1 MVQATENFTMTE
13 QTNGQHWTE
22 VIAPRRSI
30 FDWRMK
36 EVWHYRDLLFLFVRR
51 DFVATYKQTILGP
64 LWHFIQPLLTTAIFL
79 IIFGRIAKIPTD
91 GIEAIPFYMSG
102 LTIWNYFS
110 ACLTGTS
117 NTFVSNAAIF
127 GKVYFPRLVIP
138 LSVIISNLIRF
149 GIQFLLL
156 LCALAYYGIT
166 KGDFHFG
173 VSWLLIPVLVFLMS
187 GMGLGFGIL
196 ISSLTTKYKD
206 LAVLISFGVQLLMYA
221 TPIVYPMS
229 YLVNAGKLVTVIR
242 YNPLTPV
249 VEGFKYAIFGRPDFN
264 FASLGYSLAWMIVVL
279 IIGMMTF
286 NKTERSFMD
295 TV

>member
-1 MVQATENFTMTE
+1 MIQATDNFTMTE
-13 QTNGQHWTE
+13 QNTGQHWTE
-22 VIAPRRSI
+22 VIAPRRSV
-30 FDWRMK
+30 FDWRLK

-64 LWHFIQPLLTTAIFL
+64 LWHFIQPLITTAIFL
-79 IIFGRIAKIPTD
+79 IIFGRVARIPTD
-91 GIEAIPFYMSG
+91 GIEPIPFYMSG
-102 LTIWNYFS
+102 LTVWYYFS
-110 ACLTGTS
+110 ACLMGTS
-117 NTFVSNAAIF
+117 NTFVGNAAIF

-156 LCALAYYGIT
+156 LCALVYYGVT
-166 KGDFHFG
+166 KHEFHFG
-173 VSWLLIPVLVFLMS
+173 VSWLLIPVLVFMIS

-206 LAVLISFGVQLLMYA
+206 LAVLVGFGLQLLMYA
-221 TPIVYPMS
+221 TPIVYPLS
-229 YLVNAGKLVTVIR
+229 FLSHSGKLLGVIR
-242 YNPLTPV
+242 YNPLTPL
-249 VEGFKYAIFGRPDFN
+249 VEGFKYAVFGRPDFN
-264 FASLGYSLAWMIVVL
+264 IASLGYSFVWMVTVL

>member
-1 MVQATENFTMTE
+1 MTE
-13 QTNGQHWTE
+13 QSTGQLWTE
-22 VIAPRRSI
+22 VIAPRRSL
-30 FDWRMK
+30 FDWRLK
-36 EVWHYRDLLFLFVRR
+36 EVWHYRDLLFLFVKR

-79 IIFGRIAKIPTD
+79 IVFGRIAKIPTD
-91 GIEAIPFYMSG
+91 GIESIPFYMSG
-102 LTIWNYFS
+102 ITIWNYFS

-117 NTFVSNAAIF
+117 NTFTANAAIF

-138 LSVIISNLIRF
+138 LSVIISNIIRF

-156 LCALAYYGIT
+156 LVALIYYGIT
-166 KGDFHFG
+166 KGNFHFG
-173 VSWLLIPVLVFLMS
+173 ISWLLIPVLVFLMS
-187 GMGLGFGIL
+187 GLGLGFGIL

-206 LAVLISFGVQLLMYA
+206 LAVLIGFGIQLLMYA
-221 TPIVYPMS
+221 TPIVYPAS
-229 YLVNAGKLVTVIR
+229 YLASSGKLASIIQ

-249 VEGFKYAIFGRPDFN
+249 VEGFKYAVFGKPDFN
-264 FASLGYSLAWMIVVL
+264 FASLGYSLAWMIIAL
-279 IIGMMTF
+279 LIGMMTF